1 MKINRPYFYLV
12 LFIGASSILVAFDY
26 FKIGSFEWFDNFM
39 QSLFITVF
47 YFIFTD
53 KSSKKATDEKTS
65 QSD

>member
-12 LFIGASSILVAFDY
+12 LFIGVFSILVASDTI
-26 FKIGSFEWFDNFM
+26 KIGSFEWFDNFM
-39 QSLFITVF
+39 QSMFITIF

-53 KSSKKATDEKTS
+53 KSPRKGSDEKTS